1 MYMFSII
8 LGVANMKVIKPGHRY
23 IIDELDAPDGA
34 PETSMIQ
41 FVDRGHGRN
50 EQGTTCQELLRVLID
65 RVKFLESELHWE
77 RNKEIIFHLRKALL
91 LFEVRALERKLE
103 KNQILPENLWVNS
116 VDGHWL
122 VKQTEV

>member
-1 MYMFSII
+1 
-8 LGVANMKVIKPGHRY
+8 MKVIKPGHRY
-23 IIDELDAPDGA
+23 IIDELDALDGA

-65 RVKFLESELHWE
+65 RVKFLDSELHWE

-103 KNQILPENLWVNS
+103 KNQMLPENLCVDK
-116 VDGHWL
+116 VDGHWIFE
-122 VKQTEV
+122 QTEV